1 MGTTGSWPFAAVRCG
16 RFEPGEFCKEPCV
29 LRRSLLICLLAA
41 CLFGFSGHSLAGT
54 ITHYTFDSDVL
65 GREYSYNVY
74 LPDGYNTGDLA
85 YPVLYLLHGSGG
97 NENDWPVY
105 GKVQS
110 TVDYLI
116 EEGAIPPTIIVMP
129 GSKSWWVDGYN
140 EDAETAFFSDLV
152 PHIETTFSV
161 ISDRSGRLVAGLS
174 AGGYGTINFVLEY
187 PDMFAAGAALSP
199 ASYVPY
205 PPTMSSANRHPAF
218 QDTDGKFD
226 KELWRRLNYTQHI
239 DSYKAQDLVVPLY
252 INSGD
257 HDSLDIAF
265 HAAVLFQSLREHQ
278 PDLVEF
284 RVVDGGHDWEVW
296 SKTLSEALAYI
307 FRFSSRPEGK
317 SQTD

>member
-1 MGTTGSWPFAAVRCG
+1 MLRCS
-16 RFEPGEFCKEPCV
+16 F
-29 LRRSLLICLLAA
+29 LICVLAA
-41 CLFGFSGHSLAGT
+41 CSFGFSGQSLAGT
-54 ITHYTFDSDVL
+54 ITHYTFDSDLL
-65 GREYSYNVY
+65 GREYGYNVY
-74 LPDGYNTGDLA
+74 LPDGYNTGNLA

-97 NENDWPVY
+97 NENDWPVN

-110 TVDYLI
+110 TVDHLI

-152 PHIETTFSV
+152 PHIETTFST

-174 AGGYGTINFVLEY
+174 A
-187 PDMFAAGAALSP
+187 LSP

-205 PPTMSSANRHPAF
+205 PPPMSSANRHPAF
-218 QDTDGKFD
+218 LDSDGKFD
-226 KELWRRLNYTQHI
+226 KELWGRLNYTQHI
-239 DSYKAQDLVVPLY
+239 ESYKAQNIVVPLY

-265 HAAVLFQSLREHQ
+265 HAAVFFQSLREHQ

-284 RVVDGGHDWEVW
+284 RVVDGGHDWVVW

-307 FRFSSRPEGK
+307 FRFSSRPKGK
-317 SQTD
+317 SQTR